1 MHAGSQVLGSW
12 IGVLA
17 AERRHKNHVD
27 QLSVIGLSYKLIV
40 RILLLSVRVESKA
53 NAGHGNGMER

>member
-17 AERRHKNHVD
+17 AERRRHKNHVD
-27 QLSVIGLSYKLIV
+27 QLINVDPAET
-40 RILLLSVRVESKA
+40 RTPF
-53 NAGHGNGMER
+53 